1 MRSSRISKGLA
12 RAALAMSLGM
22 GALGAAQAGYVTG
35 NVDPAFGPVLPGVS
49 YSGAFSF
56 NVADSCAGNAAG
68 LVLVNAVASC
78 GGPVAV
84 NFDFNIYE
92 TANPANLET
101 VNLALSSNFLWVL
114 DGFVVGLNTV
124 GTGYFNDFVG
134 GAVAPGKYFDLMS
147 IGNYYMPTIAVG
159 ESCGAPCV
167 NLLGFASTEDIE
179 ITVFHSDDLGQSKLG
194 VDASGRDVGYRITRE
209 NGGIVLARTDANNQV
224 PEPATL
230 LLSGLALGAAALASR
245 QRRRSQR

>member
-1 MRSSRISKGLA
+1 MGRSKISMGLA
-12 RAALAMSLGM
+12 RAALAIGLGL
-22 GALGAAQAGYVTG
+22 GALGAAQAGLVTG

-68 LVLVNAVASC
+68 LVLVDAVASC

-101 VNLALSSNFLWVL
+101 VNLALSSNSLWVL

-134 GAVAPGKYFDLMS
+134 GAVAPGKYFDLMN

-159 ESCGAPCV
+159 ESCGALCV
-167 NLLGFASTEDIE
+167 TLLGFASTEDIE
-179 ITVFHSDDLGQSKLG
+179 ISVFHSDDLGQSKLG

-209 NGGIVLARTDANNQV
+209 NGEIVLARTDATNNQV
-224 PEPATL
+224 PEPGT
-230 LLSGLALGAAALASR
+230 LALAALGLSLALLAA
-245 QRRRSQR
+245 RRRQAS

>member
-1 MRSSRISKGLA
+1 MRRNKISKGLA
-12 RAALAMSLGM
+12 RAALAMGLG
-22 GALGAAQAGYVTG
+22 LGAAGGAQAGLITG
-35 NVDPAFGPVLPGVS
+35 NLDPAFGPVLPGVS

-68 LVLVNAVASC
+68 LVLVDAVANC

-114 DGFVVGLNTV
+114 DGFIIGLNTA

-167 NLLGFASTEDIE
+167 NLLGFASTEGIA
-179 ITVFHSDDLGQSKLG
+179 ITVFHSDDQGQSKLG
-194 VDASGRDVGYRITRE
+194 VDANGRDVGYRITRE
-209 NGGIVLARTDANNQV
+209 NGQIALARTDATNNV
-224 PEPATL
+224 PEPGSLAL
-230 LLSGLALGAAALASR
+230 AALGLALLAA
-245 QRRRSQR
+245 RRRQAS